1 MTTTKY
7 IFITG
12 GVLSGLG
19 KGITTASIGKILQ
32 ARGYNVTAI
41 KIDPYL
47 NVDAGTMNPFQH
59 GEVFVTFD
67 GGETDLDLG
76 HYERFLDVEIP
87 KYHNITSGQVYYTV
101 IRRERRGKYLGQ
113 TVQLI
118 PHVTEEVKRRIMLVT
133 KRERPD
139 IVLIEIGGTIGDYE
153 GLPFLEA
160 ARQMRLEMPN
170 DVLFVHVAL
179 VPMLTT
185 TGELKT
191 KPLQHSVAEL
201 RRVGIQPDII
211 IARSPRSLDSSTK
224 RKISLFTNV
233 PIEAVFTSYD
243 VDTIYKVPL
252 ILEEQGLGKYITS
265 KLGLNNTEPKLNDW
279 ISFINALENSKEVI
293 NVYMCGKYVKLH
305 DSYISIVEAIKHAS
319 AKLMIKPNIVWCDTE
334 EFEKEPSKV
343 TELNNA
349 DAIIVL
355 PGFGAR
361 GVEGKIEAIR
371 YAREN
376 NIPFLG
382 ICYGM
387 QLAVVEFAR
396 NVVGLRGAHT
406 TEVDPNT
413 PYPVIDI
420 TPEERSIKEFGGTM
434 ILGDR
439 RINIAKG
446 TIANTIYGTTEIRE
460 RHRHRYEVNPAFFK
474 VLTEKGLVFS
484 AWRADVPRVEMIEIP
499 NHFFFVATQFH
510 PEFKSRPL
518 KPHPLFVALLKA
530 AYNKSMGYHHHIVL
544 NQQYMHNQPSKA
556 LSLIRCELPHHTINP
571 Y

>member
-1 MTTTKY
+1 MTTKY

-32 ARGYNVTAI
+32 ARGYRVTAI

-47 NVDAGTMNPFQH
+47 NVDAGTMNPYQH

-76 HYERFLDVEIP
+76 HYERFLDIEVP

-101 IRRERRGKYLGQ
+101 IRRERKGKYLGQ

-118 PHVTEEVKRRIMLVT
+118 PHVTEEVKRRILLVT
-133 KRERPD
+133 RREKPD
-139 IVLIEIGGTIGDYE
+139 IVLIEIGGTVGDYE

-170 DVLFVHVAL
+170 DVLFIHVAL
-179 VPMLTT
+179 VPILSI
-185 TGELKT
+185 TGEFKT

-201 RRVGIQPDII
+201 RRVGIQPDAI
-211 IARSPRSLDSSTK
+211 IARSPKPLDEDTR

-233 PIEAVFTSYD
+233 PFEAVFTSYD

-252 ILEEQGLGKYITS
+252 ILEGQGLGRYIVN
-265 KLGLNNTEPKLNDW
+265 KLGLAPVEPKLDDW
-279 ISFINALENSKEVI
+279 VSFVNALENGKEEVNI
-293 NVYMCGKYVKLH
+293 YMCGKYVKLH
-305 DSYISIVEAIKHAS
+305 DSYISIVEAIKHAA
-319 AKLMIKPNIVWCDTE
+319 AKLRLKPNIIWCDTE
-334 EFEKEPSKV
+334 EIEKDHVKV

-349 DAIIVL
+349 DAVIVL

-371 YAREN
+371 YVREN

-396 NVVGLRGAHT
+396 NVVGLKGAHT
-406 TEVDPNT
+406 TEVDPDT

-420 TPEERSIKEFGGTM
+420 TPEEKSVDELGGTM
-434 ILGDR
+434 ILGDK
-439 RINIAKG
+439 RISIIEG
-446 TIANTIYGTTEIRE
+446 TIAHAIYRTTEIRE
-460 RHRHRYEVNPAFFK
+460 RHRHRYEVNPKFFD
-474 VLTEKGLVFS
+474 VLREKGLVFS
-484 AWRADVPRVEMIEIP
+484 AWRVDVPRVEMIELP
-499 NHFFFVATQFH
+499 NHYFFVATQFH
-510 PEFKSRPL
+510 PEFRSRPL
-518 KPHPLFVALLKA
+518 RPHPLFMALLRA
-530 AYNKSMGYHHHIVL
+530 AYNKKHL
-544 NQQYMHNQPSKA
+544 LPSPYSVNTA
-556 LSLIRCELPHHTINP
+556 VHT
-571 Y
+571 

>member
-1 MTTTKY
+1 
-7 IFITG
+7 
-12 GVLSGLG
+12 LG
-19 KGITTASIGKILQ
+19 KGITTSSIGKILQ

-87 KYHNITSGQVYYTV
+87 KYHNITSGQVYYKV
-101 IRRERRGKYLGQ
+101 IQKERKGEYLGQ

-118 PHVTEEVKRRIMLVT
+118 PHVTEEIKRRIMLVA
-133 KRERPD
+133 KREKPD
-139 IVLIEIGGTIGDYE
+139 IILIEIGGTVGDYE

-160 ARQMRLEMPN
+160 ARQMKLDMPN

-179 VPMLTT
+179 VPLLST

-211 IARSPRSLDSSTK
+211 IARAPKLLDESTK

-233 PIEAVFTSYD
+233 PVNAVFTSPD

-252 ILEEQGLGKYITS
+252 ILEEQGLGKYIVT
-265 KLGLNNTEPKLNDW
+265 KLGLEPKEPKLDDW
-279 ISFINALENSKEVI
+279 VNFVNSLEDSKNEVNI
-293 NVYMCGKYVKLH
+293 YMCGKYVKLH
-305 DSYISIVEAIKHAS
+305 DSYISIVEAIKHAA
-319 AKLMIKPNIVWCDTE
+319 AKLKIKPNIIWCDTE
-334 EFEKEPSKV
+334 EIEKDPSKIK
-343 TELNNA
+343 ELDNA
-349 DAIIVL
+349 DAVIVL

-371 YAREN
+371 YVREN

-387 QLAVVEFAR
+387 QLAIVEFAR
-396 NVVGLRGAHT
+396 NVANLKGAHT

-413 PYPVIDI
+413 PYPVVDI
-420 TPEERSIKEFGGTM
+420 TPEEKDIKELGGTM
-434 ILGDR
+434 ILGNR
-439 RINIAKG
+439 KINIVEG
-446 TIANTIYGTTEIRE
+446 TIAHAIYGTTEIIE
-460 RHRHRYEVNPAFFK
+460 RHRHRYEVNPKFFNI
-474 VLTEKGLVFS
+474 LTEKGLVFS
-484 AWRADVPRVEMIEIP
+484 AWRSDVPRVEMIELP
-499 NHFFFVATQFH
+499 NHYFFVATQFH
-510 PEFKSRPL
+510 PEFRSRPL
-518 KPHPLFVALLKA
+518 HPHPLFVALLNA
-530 AYNKSMGYHHHIVL
+530 AYSKKQGLPSPWSHVL
-544 NQQYMHNQPSKA
+544 V
-556 LSLIRCELPHHTINP
+556 R
-571 Y
+571 

>member
-1 MTTTKY
+1 MTKY

-19 KGITTASIGKILQ
+19 KGITTSSIGKILQ
-32 ARGYNVTAI
+32 SRGYHVTAI

-87 KYHNITSGQVYYTV
+87 KYHNITSGQVYYKV
-101 IRRERRGKYLGQ
+101 IRRERKGKYLGQ

-118 PHVTEEVKRRIMLVT
+118 PHVTEEIKRRIMLVA
-133 KRERPD
+133 KREKPD
-139 IVLIEIGGTIGDYE
+139 IILIEIGGTVGDYE

-160 ARQMRLEMPN
+160 ARQMKLEMSN
-170 DVLFVHVAL
+170 NVLFVHVAL
-179 VPMLTT
+179 VPLLST

-211 IARSPRSLDSSTK
+211 IVRAPKLLDESNK

-233 PIEAVFTSYD
+233 PVNAVFTSPD

-252 ILEEQGLGKYITS
+252 ILEEQGLGKYIVT
-265 KLGLNNTEPKLNDW
+265 KLGLEPKEPKLDDW
-279 ISFINALENSKEVI
+279 VNFVNSLENSKDEVNI
-293 NVYMCGKYVKLH
+293 YMCGKYVKLH
-305 DSYISIVEAIKHAS
+305 DSYISIVEAIKHAA
-319 AKLMIKPNIVWCDTE
+319 AKLNIKPNIIWCDTE
-334 EFEKEPSKV
+334 EIEKDPSKIK
-343 TELNNA
+343 ELNNA
-349 DAIIVL
+349 DAVIVL

-371 YAREN
+371 YVREN

-387 QLAVVEFAR
+387 QLAIVEFAR
-396 NVVGLRGAHT
+396 NVANLKGAHT

-413 PYPVIDI
+413 PYPVVDI
-420 TPEERSIKEFGGTM
+420 TPEEKDIKELGGTM
-434 ILGDR
+434 ILGNR
-439 RINIAKG
+439 RINIVEG
-446 TIANTIYGTTEIRE
+446 TIAHSIYGTTEIVE
-460 RHRHRYEVNPAFFK
+460 RHRHRYEVNPKFFK
-474 VLTEKGLVFS
+474 ILTEKGLVFS
-484 AWRADVPRVEMIEIP
+484 AWRSDVPRVEMIELP
-499 NHFFFVATQFH
+499 NHYFFVATQFH
-510 PEFKSRPL
+510 PEFRSRPL
-518 KPHPLFVALLKA
+518 NPHPLFVALLNA
-530 AYNKSMGYHHHIVL
+530 AYSKKQGL
-544 NQQYMHNQPSKA
+544 PSPWSHM
-556 LSLIRCELPHHTINP
+556 LVR
-571 Y
+571 

>member
-1 MTTTKY
+1 MTTKY

-32 ARGYNVTAI
+32 ARGYRVTAI

-47 NVDAGTMNPFQH
+47 NVDAGTMNPYQH

-76 HYERFLDVEIP
+76 HYERFLDIEVP

-101 IRRERRGKYLGQ
+101 IRRERKGKYLGQ

-118 PHVTEEVKRRIMLVT
+118 PHVTEEVKRRILLVT
-133 KRERPD
+133 RREKPD
-139 IVLIEIGGTIGDYE
+139 IVLIEIGGTVGDYE

-170 DVLFVHVAL
+170 DVLFIHVAL
-179 VPMLTT
+179 VPILSI
-185 TGELKT
+185 TGEFKT

-201 RRVGIQPDII
+201 RRVGIQPDVI
-211 IARSPRSLDSSTK
+211 IARSPKPLDEDTR

-233 PIEAVFTSYD
+233 PFEAVFTSYD

-252 ILEEQGLGKYITS
+252 ILEGQGLGRYIVN
-265 KLGLNNTEPKLNDW
+265 KLGLAPVEPKLDDW
-279 ISFINALENSKEVI
+279 VSFVNALENGKEEVNI
-293 NVYMCGKYVKLH
+293 YMCGKYVKLH
-305 DSYISIVEAIKHAS
+305 DSYISIVEAIKHAA
-319 AKLMIKPNIVWCDTE
+319 AKLRLKPNIIWCDTE
-334 EFEKEPSKV
+334 EIEKDHVKV

-349 DAIIVL
+349 DAVIVL

-371 YAREN
+371 YVREN

-396 NVVGLRGAHT
+396 NVVGLKGAHT
-406 TEVDPNT
+406 TEVDPDT

-420 TPEERSIKEFGGTM
+420 TPEEKSVDELGGTM
-434 ILGDR
+434 ILGDK
-439 RINIAKG
+439 RISIIEG
-446 TIANTIYGTTEIRE
+446 TIAHAIYRTTEIRE
-460 RHRHRYEVNPAFFK
+460 RHRHRYEVNPKFFD
-474 VLTEKGLVFS
+474 VLREKGLVFS
-484 AWRADVPRVEMIEIP
+484 AWRVDVPRVEMIELP
-499 NHFFFVATQFH
+499 NHYFFVATQFH
-510 PEFKSRPL
+510 PEFRSRPL
-518 KPHPLFVALLKA
+518 RPHPLFMALLRA
-530 AYNKSMGYHHHIVL
+530 AYNKKHL
-544 NQQYMHNQPSKA
+544 LPSPYSVNTA
-556 LSLIRCELPHHTINP
+556 VHT
-571 Y
+571 

>member
-1 MTTTKY
+1 MTSKY
-7 IFITG
+7 IFVTG

-19 KGITTASIGKILQ
+19 KGITTSSIGKILQ
-32 ARGYNVTAI
+32 ARGYHVTAI

-76 HYERFLDVEIP
+76 HYERFLDIEVP

-101 IRRERRGKYLGQ
+101 IRREREGKYLGQ

-118 PHVTEEVKRRIMLVT
+118 PHVIEEIKRRILLVT
-133 KRERPD
+133 KREKPD
-139 IVLIEIGGTIGDYE
+139 IVLIEIGGTVGDYE

-160 ARQMRLEMPN
+160 ARQMRLEMPS

-179 VPMLTT
+179 VPILST

-211 IARSPRSLDSSTK
+211 IARSPKPLDESTK

-233 PIEAVFTSYD
+233 PISAVFTSYD

-252 ILEEQGLGKYITS
+252 LLEEQGLGRYILS
-265 KLGLNNTEPKLNDW
+265 RLGMPQIEPELNDW
-279 ISFINALENSKEVI
+279 VSFVNSLEGSKEEI

-305 DSYISIVEAIKHAS
+305 DSYISIVEAIKHAA
-319 AKLMIKPNIVWCDTE
+319 AKLGLKPSIVWCDTE
-334 EFEKEPSKV
+334 DIEKEHIKV

-349 DAIIVL
+349 DAVIVL

-371 YAREN
+371 YVREN

-387 QLAVVEFAR
+387 QLAIVEFAR
-396 NVVGLRGAHT
+396 NVVGLKGAHT

-420 TPEERSIKEFGGTM
+420 TPEEKDVEELGGTM
-434 ILGDR
+434 ILGNR
-439 RINIAKG
+439 RISIVKG
-446 TIANTIYGTTEIRE
+446 TMAYVIYGTTEITE
-460 RHRHRYEVNPAFFK
+460 RHRHRYEINPRFFK
-474 VLTEKGLVFS
+474 DLNEKGLVFS
-484 AWRADVPRVEMIEIP
+484 AWRVDVPRVEIIELP
-499 NHFFFVATQFH
+499 HHFFFVATQFH
-510 PEFKSRPL
+510 PEFRSRPL
-518 KPHPLFVALLKA
+518 RPHPLFVALLNA
-530 AYNKSMGYHHHIVL
+530 AYRKKHGL
-544 NQQYMHNQPSKA
+544 PSPY
-556 LSLIRCELPHHTINP
+556 SVNTTI
-571 Y
+571 YA